1 MKINEI
7 TTTFKAKAVID
18 DDGNLTM
25 RGRRAIIA
33 LSTALNHGYEIK
45 SRFSVV
51 PDPTTITKYEIWQ
64 APAYSRLR
72 FKHYDWLD
80 TPPKIGEY
88 VPVYAGSI
96 ENTDLDDKYKE
107 DIKERIFDMFNTEEC
122 PEDFHGMSVSVSDV
136 ICLIKTDSNIREWWY
151 VDGTGF
157 TQLDW

>member
-1 MKINEI
+1 MTIEEI
-7 TTTFKAKAVID
+7 TSIFKNRAVL
-18 DDGNLTM
+18 DGNGNPT
-25 RGRRAIIA
+25 REGRRAIIA
-33 LSTALNHGYEIK
+33 LGTALNHGYEIK

-51 PDPTTITKYEIWQ
+51 PDPNTITKYEIWQ

-96 ENTDLDDKYKE
+96 ENTDYE
-107 DIKERIFDMFNTEEC
+107 GDIKERIFDIFNTEEC

-151 VDGTGF
+151 VDGEGF
-157 TQLDW
+157 VELKWEV

>member
-1 MKINEI
+1 MNINEI
-7 TTTFKAKAVID
+7 TTTFKNRAVID
-18 DDGNLTM
+18 DNGNLTTM
-25 RGRRAIIA
+25 GRRAIIA

-51 PDPTTITKYEIWQ
+51 PDSTHKIKYEIWQ

-96 ENTDLDDKYKE
+96 ENTDYE
-107 DIKERIFDMFNTEEC
+107 GDIKEKIFEIFNTEEC
-122 PEDFHGMSVSVSDV
+122 PEDFHGMALSVSDI
-136 ICLIKTDSNIREWWY
+136 ICLIYDNGYRQWWY

-157 TQLDW
+157 KELDW

>member
-1 MKINEI
+1 MNINEI
-7 TTTFKAKAVID
+7 TTTFKNRAVID
-18 DDGNLTM
+18 DNGNLTTM
-25 RGRRAIIA
+25 GRRAIIA

-51 PDPTTITKYEIWQ
+51 PDSTHKIKYEIWQ

-96 ENTDLDDKYKE
+96 ENAKYE
-107 DIKERIFDMFNTEEC
+107 GDIKERIFDMFNTDEC

-151 VDGTGF
+151 VDGIGF
-157 TQLDW
+157 KQLDW